1 MKTCNECGAHDAP
14 SIPYIAYESA
24 KARDER
30 NFRRL
35 WVVILVLIGLL
46 FGTNAAWLWYES
58 QSQSI
63 EISQEY
69 ESGYNNFIGNDGDI
83 FNGETDD
90 KIPCAENK

>member
-46 FGTNAAWLWYES
+46 FGTNGAWLWRES

-63 EISQEY
+63 EISQEN

-83 FNGETDD
+83 FNGETND
-90 KIPCAENK
+90 KIPREENK

>member
-58 QSQSI
+58 RYASEDIDITAKQDG
-63 EISQEY
+63 
-69 ESGYNNFIGNDGDI
+69 SGTNIVNAGGYIYGADGT
-83 FNGETDD
+83 NR
-90 KIPCAENK
+90 KAQ

>member
-14 SIPYIAYESA
+14 SIPYIAYESE

-46 FGTNAAWLWYES
+46 FGTNGAWLWYES

-63 EISQEY
+63 EISQEN
-69 ESGYNNFIGNDGDI
+69 ESGYNNLIGNDGDI
-83 FNGETDD
+83 FNGETDN

>member
-14 SIPYIAYESA
+14 SIPYIVYEA
-24 KARDER
+24 EKARDER
-30 NFRRL
+30 NFRRM

-46 FGTNAAWLWYES
+46 FGTNGAWLWYES
-58 QSQSI
+58 NLQDI
-63 EISQEY
+63 EISQEN

-90 KIPCAENK
+90 KIPRAENK